1 MKPIKLI
8 LLCSIAAACTTLL
21 VACATT
27 QTSTQ
32 NKESM
37 LVASGFKVITP
48 KTPRQQQKLQKLPP
62 DKVTMVQK
70 GKKTYYI
77 FPDPVQNRAY
87 VGGPREYQAYQQLRA
102 TNKLARENLETAEMY
117 QDAEMDWG
125 GWGGWGMGWG
135 PMGGPGPFL
144 Y

>member
-1 MKPIKLI
+1 VAVCAA
-8 LLCSIAAACTTLL
+8 LLFGCS
-21 VACATT
+21 TT

-32 NKESM
+32 NRESI

-48 KTPRQQQKLQKLPP
+48 KTAKQRQKLQNLSPGR
-62 DKVTMVQK
+62 VTMIQK

-102 TNKLARENLETAEMY
+102 TNKLVKENLETAEMY
-117 QDAEMDWG
+117 QDAQMDWSSWG
-125 GWGGWGMGWG
+125 GWGAGWGANI
-135 PMGGPGPFL
+135 FE
-144 Y
+144 